1 MDESTDVT
9 NISQLA
15 ICVKLVFS
23 DFTTKEEFLKVLP
36 LKGSTRGEDIF
47 STFKKYITD
56 VKLPVQKL
64 SSITTDGAPAMTE
77 IIDKLIEEFSSRFED
92 FAALES
98 VLRFFINPFN
108 VTEDDV
114 LEIVSVYFELHNIE
128 DLELEIINLQSDII
142 LKAHSNDKMFW
153 NLVDENKYPIL
164 RKCALKI
171 YSYCATTYNCE
182 SLFSNMKYLKSKYR
196 TKLNDSH
203 LDNCLRTGNSKYIP
217 NYKKLAENMDTQVSH

>member
-1 MDESTDVT
+1 MLEAADSLFEEFKNKKEIVSAINTLQLSARTVTRRIEVIAENLEAELTNDMENCIFFSLQMDESADVT

-15 ICVKLVFS
+15 ICVKMVFS

-36 LKGSTRGEDIF
+36 LKGSTRGKDIF

-56 VKLPVQKL
+56 EKKPVQKL

-92 FAALES
+92 FAALEP

-128 DLELEIINLQSDII
+128 DLELEIINL
-142 LKAHSNDKMFW
+142 
-153 NLVDENKYPIL
+153 
-164 RKCALKI
+164 
-171 YSYCATTYNCE
+171 
-182 SLFSNMKYLKSKYR
+182 
-196 TKLNDSH
+196 
-203 LDNCLRTGNSKYIP
+203 
-217 NYKKLAENMDTQVSH
+217 